1 MTGREVAQPA
11 CLDVALERLHRA
23 AELGGRFRH
32 GEGVIGAPHA
42 LLARRPLDGAA
53 LLDADPEVVCLELVV
68 DDVLGQIAHGPPR
81 RILLCGGW
89 VMWPAPTA
97 HVIKPWSAVGT
108 TPAGWGAHLYGTA
121 GAHCRTASRR
131 LAWGLSNAL
140 GPPWRS
146 LEAAASAVRSISGMD
161 SRSRTS
167 PGSTSPASRHPPM
180 WPALH
185 ARRTAAH
192 GRRLRRGRPERLPCG
207 LGESAGGRAGRSEI
221 GPGTVAKACREA
233 QRKFLDPP
241 MLSYDNSKYR

>member
-1 MTGREVAQPA
+1 LSCNEFVEIGGRDHLALAFAAMTGREVAQPA

-97 HVIKPWSAVGT
+97 HVI
-108 TPAGWGAHLYGTA
+108 
-121 GAHCRTASRR
+121 
-131 LAWGLSNAL
+131 
-140 GPPWRS
+140 
-146 LEAAASAVRSISGMD
+146 
-161 SRSRTS
+161 
-167 PGSTSPASRHPPM
+167 
-180 WPALH
+180 
-185 ARRTAAH
+185 
-192 GRRLRRGRPERLPCG
+192 
-207 LGESAGGRAGRSEI
+207 
-221 GPGTVAKACREA
+221 
-233 QRKFLDPP
+233 
-241 MLSYDNSKYR
+241 